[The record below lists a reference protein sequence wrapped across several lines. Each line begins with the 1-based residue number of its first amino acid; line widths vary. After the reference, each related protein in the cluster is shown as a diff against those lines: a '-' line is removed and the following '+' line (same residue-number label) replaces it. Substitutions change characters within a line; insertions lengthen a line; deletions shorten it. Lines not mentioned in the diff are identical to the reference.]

1 MVKAI
6 RADSGWRVP
15 AAVIRV
21 RLAVQ
26 PQVGLRWS
34 NSARL
39 ALTDSTSA
47 AVRLVEVEQHA
58 DLLLIAGAA
67 DWVENLVRQLR
78 ERGDAMPIV
87 VLNDRLQNG
96 ENARIL
102 DAGADDCLACPFD
115 SAELRARVRAIM
127 RRRSGDLTRDL
138 EIGADFET
146 LRIRVRDVDAR
157 VSRKQFEIFLLLA
170 ERREHWVHSDEII
183 AAVSGTHHDPASSVV
198 RVQIHALRKA
208 VGAARECIRC
218 DGHKSYMLS
227 LATG

>member
-1 MVKAI
+1 M
-6 RADSGWRVP
+6 
-15 AAVIRV
+15 
-21 RLAVQ
+21 
-26 PQVGLRWS
+26 
-34 NSARL
+34 
-39 ALTDSTSA
+39 
-47 AVRLVEVEQHA
+47 
-58 DLLLIAGAA
+58 LLIAGAA